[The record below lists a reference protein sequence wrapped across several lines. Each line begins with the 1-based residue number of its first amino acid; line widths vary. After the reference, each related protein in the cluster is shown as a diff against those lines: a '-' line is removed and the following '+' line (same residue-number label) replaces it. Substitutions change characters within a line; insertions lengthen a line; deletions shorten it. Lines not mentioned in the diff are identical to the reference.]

1 MKVLLKKDVAKIGKK
16 GEIINVSDGY
26 GRNFLIPKGYAV
38 IAGEGELKHFNT
50 LKKNEEKKKK
60 NIKIKNEKLVETIE
74 KNTYV
79 IKVNSGE
86 NGKLFG
92 AVTAADVAK
101 RIEEISKVKFDKK
114 WFDEKINIKEIG
126 KFKFKIKLSQGVRG
140 FVVVDIV
147 PIDKK

>member
-16 GEIINVSDGY
+16 GEIIEVSDGY

-38 IAGEGELKHFNT
+38 KAGAGELKHFNT
-50 LKKNEEKKKK
+50 LKENEERKKKS
-60 NIKIKNEKLVETIE
+60 IKTKNEKLIEKIE
-74 KNTYV
+74 KNVYV
-79 IKVNSGE
+79 IKANTGE

-101 RIEEISKVKFDKK
+101 RIEEVLKIKFDKK

-126 KFKFKIKLSQGVRG
+126 KFKFKIKLSQGVKG
-140 FVVVDIV
+140 FATVDIV